1 MSRTKVKQNLIDAS
15 FGNILEQIAYMA
27 DGRTI
32 STSAGNITVPNVTA
46 GTNVT
51 STTHI
56 DVPGTNIAYTP
67 PSGTT
72 MVLYEVRF
80 SYGYGENSGSSGR
93 MSPAVKVTIDGT
105 QINNSRKAHL
115 ATSTS
120 FYDSEMSISVPILIA
135 GASDD
140 IANMKVSSWGSSKTL
155 KTQIATYSS
164 TYQFRVNQSYHY
176 AGTGAI
182 DNIVVPPFI
191 KITAYS

>member
-1 MSRTKVKQNLIDAS
+1 MSRTKVNANLIDAT
-15 FGNILEQIAYMA
+15 FGNILEQITYIA

-32 STSAGNITVPNVTA
+32 STSAGNITVPDITA

-56 DVPGTNIAYTP
+56 DIPGTNIDYTP

-80 SYGYGENSGSSGR
+80 SYGYNENSGSSGR
-93 MSPAVKVTIDGT
+93 MAPAVRVTIDGT
-105 QINNSRKAHL
+105 QINDSRKGHL
-115 ATSTS
+115 GTSTT
-120 FYDSEMSISVPILIA
+120 FYDSEMDISVPILIA

-155 KTQIATYSS
+155 KTQLATYSS
-164 TYQFRVNQSYHY
+164 TYQFRVNHSYYY

-182 DNIVVPPFI
+182 DNVVVPPFV